1 MAMTLSISLTP
12 QLENMVR
19 AKIDSGMYSSA
30 SEVVREALRLL
41 DEQDQLRSKR
51 LEALRKDIHDGLKSG
66 PGRKSTAD
74 DVIRRAR
81 SKKSNKR

>member
-1 MAMTLSISLTP
+1 MTLSISLTP

-41 DEQDQLRSKR
+41 DEQDQLRKNR
-51 LEALRKDIHDGLKSG
+51 LETLRRDIDAGIKSG
-66 PGRKSTAD
+66 RGRKATAE
-74 DVIRRAR
+74 DVIKRAR
-81 SKKSNKR
+81 FKKKNMR